1 MEDDPDLD
9 IQVQEI
15 RGDDGSYKYSFS
27 YERATLYEFKY
38 ERKAHPD
45 PVDPCYRCY
54 RRIWDKEQMINVGV
68 LYHKACFRCRICGLP
83 LTMQT
88 FYRNDANG
96 SQDKEVYCR
105 THVGKKINQIQHE
118 RAPIEGIEYSMNGDP
133 VGQTPTGRPKAA
145 LQSAPNFSP
154 KASPRNSPKASPN
167 ATINSHTPGSRAN
180 PHDTSMGSSMVSVT
194 PRSLNGS
201 TWINT
206 QTPRGLEYSLMSG
219 GAYSRPR
226 PILQSYDDFERSGV
240 FDAEWTLEN
249 RHHEEEERLQRFL
262 SEERE
267 KEMKRLDSNIE
278 AEKERA
284 AAELLAS
291 MDKMSMQQNPRNLV
305 AERERMEDHFRRA
318 RDDRLRGVMDK
329 VAAEEKAR
337 SARMLD
343 RQCQEMLVLIAEKD
357 REVDMSAL
365 YDHSMRPAVIP
376 PETKKSQLYKSP
388 VIFEQIDKRAV
399 ELAGRDYNTY
409 TDLVRD
415 LTRGCQSEL
424 EKVRALFRWTIAKDV
439 GKSSTKDIVRP
450 NASLALLKGVKSGRE
465 TYHQLFKR
473 LCSYAGLHCEIILGY
488 SKGAGYKP
496 GMALT
501 GNTFRNSWTAVAIDG
516 SWRLINCTWAARHV
530 TGMKE
535 DLPEIFHKYDEFYFL
550 TDPEDYIYQHYP
562 DDSNWQLLEIPLPF
576 SEFMNLP
583 VVKSPFFNYGLR
595 FYSNYGA
602 SLNTDTGMT
611 EVRIIAPKILGFG
624 SLLEPYDKST
634 TAGSLEGRT
643 LMRYVNNEV
652 IFTVNLPRPGVYTF
666 SIYTGDYW
674 NSDCLESACSFMVNS
689 TQNMGPPAPPYP
701 SVPFFGPTPILGQLG
716 IVAENQLDPL
726 IVSNSD
732 FLDIIFKMD
741 KDVKVTHTFQY
752 YDAIDG
758 SVNDLDR
765 YVFLKSRNET
775 GATYML
781 RCPKEGYYIFSL
793 YATKSETV
801 KTDDQSLD
809 CAYRYLIICQE
820 PNPAVTAF
828 PKTYHRWQRC
838 TLHEP
843 VSGDLMTNRRYIFRL
858 DVPQASEVFCTVGEV
873 WYHLKRKLGF
883 TWEGTVHTG
892 NVATTLKVIARF
904 AVTGKECSIFAHLLD
919 YELVEDAETEI

>member
-1 MEDDPDLD
+1 MEDPELD

-38 ERKAHPD
+38 ERKPQPD

-96 SQDKEVYCR
+96 SQDREVYCK
-105 THVGKKINQIQHE
+105 THVGKQLSQIQQE
-118 RAPIEGIEYSMNGDP
+118 RAVIKGIEDSYR
-133 VGQTPTGRPKAA
+133 QTPTGRPKPA
-145 LQSAPNFSP
+145 LQASPNFSP
-154 KASPRNSPKASPN
+154 KPSPRGSPKGSP
-167 ATINSHTPGSRAN
+167 AQSGQDHN
-180 PHDTSMGSSMVSVT
+180 PPHLHDTSMGSSIFSVT

-201 TWINT
+201 TWLT
-206 QTPRGLEYSLMSG
+206 QTPNTMEYTLMTG

-226 PILQSYDDFERSGV
+226 PTLKTYEDFEMNGV
-240 FDAEWTLEN
+240 FDAQWTLED

-267 KEMKRLDSNIE
+267 KEMNRLDKNIE
-278 AEKERA
+278 TEKEHA
-284 AAELLAS
+284 AAELLANIEQ
-291 MDKMSMQQNPRNLV
+291 MGLQQNPRNLV
-305 AERERMEDHFRRA
+305 SERERIEDHFRRM
-318 RDDRLRGVMDK
+318 RDDRLRGVVDK

-343 RQCQEMLVLIAEKD
+343 RQCQEMLLLIAEKD
-357 REVDMSAL
+357 RELDGHAL
-365 YDHSMRPAVIP
+365 YDHSMRPAVLP
-376 PETKKSQLYKSP
+376 PETRKAKLYKTP
-388 VIFEQIDKRAV
+388 TIFEQIDKQAI
-399 ELAGRDYNTY
+399 ELSNRDYNTY

-415 LTRGCQSEL
+415 LTRGCSTEL
-424 EKVRALFRWTIAKDV
+424 EKVRALFRWIISKDLS
-439 GKSSTKDIVRP
+439 KNNTKDIVRP
-450 NASLALLKGVKSGRE
+450 NSSYKLLKGVKSGKE

-473 LCSYAGLHCEIILGY
+473 LCRCATVLCSNSIYLG
-488 SKGAGYKP
+488 
-496 GMALT
+496 
-501 GNTFRNSWTAVAIDG
+501 
-516 SWRLINCTWAARHV
+516 
-530 TGMKE
+530 
-535 DLPEIFHKYDEFYFL
+535 IFPFNYNFL

-562 DDSNWQLLEIPLPF
+562 DDASWQLLDIPLPF
-576 SEFMNLP
+576 SEFINLP

-602 SLNTDTGMT
+602 TLTTDSGMV

-624 SLLEPYDKST
+624 SLLECADKASST
-634 TAGSLEGRT
+634 SNLDGRT
-643 LMRYVNNEV
+643 LLRYVKNEV
-652 IFTVNLPRPGVYTF
+652 IFTVNVPRPGFYYF

-674 NSDCLESACSFMVNS
+674 QSDCLESACSFMVNC
-689 TQNMGPPAPPYP
+689 TQNMGVAAPSYPP
-701 SVPFFGPTPILGQLG
+701 VPFFGPTPVMENLG
-716 IVAENQLDPL
+716 IIAENQLDPL

-732 FLDIIFKMD
+732 YLEIIFKMG

-752 YDAIDG
+752 YDSQEGA
-758 SVNDLDR
+758 VNDIDR
-765 YVFLKSRNET
+765 YVFLKSRNEL
-775 GATYML
+775 GATYMI
-781 RCPKEGYYIFSL
+781 RCPKEGFYIFSL
-793 YATKSETV
+793 YATHTEMSST
-801 KTDDQSLD
+801 DQSLD

-820 PNPAVTAF
+820 PNPSVMVF

-843 VSGDLMTNRRYIFRL
+843 VSGDLMTNKRYTFRL
-858 DVPQASEVFCTVGEV
+858 DIPQASEVFVVVGDI

-883 TWEGTVHTG
+883 TWEGNIPTG
-892 NVATTLKVIARF
+892 NVAIVLKVIARF
-904 AVTGKECSIFAHLLD
+904 VHGKESSIFAHLLD